1 MIKSV
6 LCKISS
12 MKKSYIVNDYSD
24 EFCTINWKEAIGDY
38 YKRFKGRI
46 INIVLNDSPIIL
58 YEKVYG
64 KDILFYQSDSY
75 SGDDSDKIQK
85 CDNLNLNIIA
95 LDNKIISNSYFELD
109 DFIIFTPKK
118 DKLDFDIRDKIIF
131 FQIEL
136 VNK

>member
-1 MIKSV
+1 
-6 LCKISS
+6 
-12 MKKSYIVNDYSD
+12 MKKSYIVKDYSD

-64 KDILFYQSDSY
+64 KDILFYQSDYY
-75 SGDDSDKIQK
+75 SGDDRDKSQNFE
-85 CDNLNLNIIA
+85 NLNLNIIA
-95 LDNKIISNSYFELD
+95 IDNKIISNSYFELD

-118 DKLDFDIRDKIIF
+118 EKLDFDIRDKIIF